1 MNKNNLPIVTLVI
14 AGLFFVAIGCVK
26 LVKEE
31 ETKKSA
37 AAKEETA
44 AVQGEK
50 VVEQPVQEA
59 PLSEA
64 TAKAEKEVSARAEAG
79 DEITELARKKGMLL
93 TVYFDFD
100 RFTIRDDMKS
110 ILEKDAIWL
119 KENPGVNIQIQG
131 YCDERGSDEYNIAL
145 GERRAQSM
153 KAYLINYG
161 ISQSRLSTISYGEER
176 PVDSGRTEEAWAKNR
191 RGELVI
197 IKK

>member
-1 MNKNNLPIVTLVI
+1 MHKNNLPIVTLAI

-26 LVKEE
+26 LVKKE

-37 AAKEETA
+37 VAKEEAA

-50 VVEQPVQEA
+50 VVEQPIQEA

-64 TAKAEKEVSARAEAG
+64 TAKAEKEVSARAEAD
-79 DEITELARKKGMLL
+79 DEITELVRKKGMLL

-110 ILEKDAIWL
+110 ILEKDALWL
-119 KENPGVNIQIQG
+119 KGNTGVNVQIQG
-131 YCDERGSDEYNIAL
+131 YCDERGSDEYNVAL
-145 GERRAQSM
+145 GERRAQSIRE
-153 KAYLINYG
+153 YLINYG
-161 ISQSRLSTISYGEER
+161 ISQSRISTISYGEER
-176 PVDSGRTEEAWAKNR
+176 PVDPGHTEEAWAKNR

-197 IKK
+197 TKK

>member
-1 MNKNNLPIVTLVI
+1 MHKNNLPIVTLVI
-14 AGLFFVAIGCVK
+14 ASLFFVATGCVK

-31 ETKKSA
+31 ETQKSA
-37 AAKEETA
+37 AAKEEAA

-50 VVEQPVQEA
+50 VVEQPIQEA

-64 TAKAEKEVSARAEAG
+64 AVVEKEVSARAEAG

-110 ILEKDAIWL
+110 ILEKDALWL

-145 GERRAQSM
+145 GERRAQSIRG
-153 KAYLINYG
+153 YLINYG
-161 ISQSRLSTISYGEER
+161 ISQSRLATISYGEER
-176 PVDSGRTEEAWAKNR
+176 PVDPGHTEEAWAKNR

>member
-50 VVEQPVQEA
+50 VVEQPIQEA

-64 TAKAEKEVSARAEAG
+64 AVVEKEVSARAEAG

-119 KENPGVNIQIQG
+119 KGNTGVNVQIQG

-145 GERRAQSM
+145 GERRAQSIRE
-153 KAYLINYG
+153 YLINYG
-161 ISQSRLSTISYGEER
+161 ISQSRLATISYGEER
-176 PVDSGRTEEAWAKNR
+176 PVDPGHTEEAWAKNR

>member
-1 MNKNNLPIVTLVI
+1 MHKNNLPIVTLVI
-14 AGLFFVAIGCVK
+14 ASLFFVATGCVK

-31 ETKKSA
+31 ETQKSA
-37 AAKEETA
+37 AAKEEAA

-50 VVEQPVQEA
+50 VVEQPIQEA

-64 TAKAEKEVSARAEAG
+64 AVVEKEVSARAEAG

-110 ILEKDAIWL
+110 ILEKDALWL

-145 GERRAQSM
+145 GERRAQSIRG
-153 KAYLINYG
+153 YLINYG

-176 PVDSGRTEEAWAKNR
+176 PVDSGHTEEAWVKNR

>member
-1 MNKNNLPIVTLVI
+1 MHKNNLPIVTLVI
-14 AGLFFVAIGCVK
+14 ASLFFVATGCVK

-31 ETKKSA
+31 ETQKSA
-37 AAKEETA
+37 AAKEEAA

-50 VVEQPVQEA
+50 VVEQPIQEA

-64 TAKAEKEVSARAEAG
+64 AVVEKEVSARAEAG

-110 ILEKDAIWL
+110 ILEKDSIWL

-145 GERRAQSM
+145 GERRAQSIRG
-153 KAYLINYG
+153 YLINYG
-161 ISQSRLSTISYGEER
+161 ISQSRLATISYGEER
-176 PVDSGRTEEAWAKNR
+176 PVDPGHTEEAWAKNR

>member
-64 TAKAEKEVSARAEAG
+64 TAKAEKEVSARAEAD
-79 DEITELARKKGMLL
+79 DEITELVRKKGMLL

-110 ILEKDAIWL
+110 ILEKDSIWL

-176 PVDSGRTEEAWAKNR
+176 PVDSGHTEEAWVKNR

>member
-1 MNKNNLPIVTLVI
+1 MRKNNLPIFTLIVTS
-14 AGLFFVAIGCVK
+14 LFFIVIGCVK

-37 AAKEETA
+37 AAKEEAA
-44 AVQGEK
+44 AVQETK
-50 VVEQPVQEA
+50 VAEQPIQET

-64 TAKAEKEVSARAEAG
+64 AAKAEKEVSAKAVAG

-145 GERRAQSM
+145 GERRAQSIRG
-153 KAYLINYG
+153 YLINYG
-161 ISQSRLSTISYGEER
+161 INQSRLSTISYGEER
-176 PVDSGRTEEAWAKNR
+176 PVDHGHTEEAWAKNR